1 MNDGMIKNYYATL
14 NIELGAS
21 RGEIEQAYKQA
32 AGQLE
37 GDEAGL
43 YSLYTSEEK
52 RSLLNELTEA
62 YETLSDGA
70 RKKAYDAALKSVA
83 VGSNAA
89 QLYEGGKDNTFADA
103 SVIDDAEMSAPQYGT
118 FRFRHA
124 LAVMGSTDP
133 MVSEQYRILYT
144 KLEKIALR
152 DSVKVFAVTSAV
164 KGEGKSQTALN
175 LSYLIAKELKKKTI
189 LVECDMRKPST
200 VIRFMDAPVKYGL
213 SDVLKDG
220 LDPLSVAMKLHDLNL
235 YVLPA
240 GARSDTT
247 TGLLGSSTMKRL
259 INTLKTEF
267 DYVIVDSPPVLPLV
281 DMNIISGFVDALLMV
296 VRAGKTPKDIVVKA
310 VHSMPAEKIAGII
323 LNGAE
328 TKLGKYYY

>member
-1 MNDGMIKNYYATL
+1 M
-14 NIELGAS
+14 
-21 RGEIEQAYKQA
+21 
-32 AGQLE
+32 
-37 GDEAGL
+37 
-43 YSLYTSEEK
+43 
-52 RSLLNELTEA
+52 
-62 YETLSDGA
+62 
-70 RKKAYDAALKSVA
+70 
-83 VGSNAA
+83 
-89 QLYEGGKDNTFADA
+89 
-103 SVIDDAEMSAPQYGT
+103 
-118 FRFRHA
+118 
-124 LAVMGSTDP
+124 
-133 MVSEQYRILYT
+133 
-144 KLEKIALR
+144 
-152 DSVKVFAVTSAV
+152 
-164 KGEGKSQTALN
+164 N

-267 DYVIVDSPPVLPLV
+267 DYVIVDAPPVLPLV

-296 VRAGKTPKDIVVKA
+296 VRAGKTPKDIVIKA

>member
-1 MNDGMIKNYYATL
+1 MNGRTIKDYYRAL
-14 NIELGAS
+14 NIEPGAS
-21 RGEIEQAYKQA
+21 RVEIEQAYKQA
-32 AGQLE
+32 VGQLA

-43 YSLYTSEEK
+43 YSLYTSEE
-52 RSLLNELTEA
+52 RQTLLNETTEA
-62 YETLSDGA
+62 YETLADGA

-83 VGSNAA
+83 VDYNAA
-89 QLYEGGKDNTFADA
+89 ALYEDGKDKTLYD
-103 SVIDDAEMSAPQYGT
+103 DDAQTSAPQYGA

-152 DSVKVFAVTSAV
+152 DSAKVFAITSAV

-200 VIRFMDAPVKYGL
+200 IIRFMDSHGEYGL

-220 LDPLSVAMKLHDLNL
+220 LDPLSVAMKLHDMNL

-240 GARSDTT
+240 GAHSDTT
-247 TGLLGSSTMKRL
+247 AGMLGSSTMKRL

-296 VRAGKTPKDIVVKA
+296 VRAGKTPKDIVIKA